1 MDCTFNGLYGT
12 IVTSKSKSKPKK
24 VQNTKKDSFSI
35 LYFTSDL
42 FSIPFFFVL
51 AATNWPGWCTFSVG
65 DEMK

>member
-1 MDCTFNGLYGT
+1 MGYTALSNRT
-12 IVTSKSKSKPKK
+12 SKSKPKK
-24 VQNTKKDSFSI
+24 VQNTKKDSSSI

-51 AATNWPGWCTFSVG
+51 AATNWHGWCTFSVG